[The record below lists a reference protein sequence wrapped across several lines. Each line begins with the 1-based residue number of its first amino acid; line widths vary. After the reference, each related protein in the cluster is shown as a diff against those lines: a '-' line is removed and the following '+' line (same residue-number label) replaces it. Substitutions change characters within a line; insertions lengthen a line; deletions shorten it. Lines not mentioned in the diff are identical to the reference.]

1 MSTFAVVLAGG
12 SGTRF
17 WPASRR
23 AHPKQLLA
31 LGPSD
36 DTSLI
41 AATVRRL
48 SGVCPPERI
57 LIATGARLV
66 ESTRRALPGLPRE
79 AFLGEPIARNTAPC
93 IAWAT
98 QRVARRDP
106 DATIMVLP
114 SDHHIGDEGA
124 FRAALGHAI
133 ASAETGPITTIGI
146 EPTRPETGYGYI
158 EAADSVAEGVLRVE
172 RFVEKPDRTRAEQ
185 FMRSGRHFWNSGMF
199 FFRARAMLSA
209 IERHLPEL
217 HRGLAALDRAAAE
230 GTDAEPDETLR
241 FFESA
246 PAVSIDHG
254 VMEKEASLNVVPAS
268 FGWSDLGSWHSA
280 WELAQRDQ
288 HDNAL
293 DSNCLALESSG
304 NLVRDLRTDA
314 GRRVIAA
321 VGVEGLCVVATD
333 DALLI
338 IPRERAQDVRL
349 VVDALRERGE
359 DDLL

>member
-1 MSTFAVVLAGG
+1 MSIFAVVLAGG

-23 AHPKQLLA
+23 DHPKQLLA
-31 LGPSD
+31 LGPSSD
-36 DTSLI
+36 SSLI

-48 SGVCPPERI
+48 TGLCPPERI
-57 LIATGARLV
+57 LISTGARLV
-66 ESTRRALPGLPRE
+66 EASRRALPGLPPE
-79 AFLGEPIARNTAPC
+79 AFLGEPVARNTAPC
-93 IAWAT
+93 IGWAT
-98 QRVARRDP
+98 QCVARRDP

-124 FRAALGHAI
+124 FRVALERAV
-133 ASAETGPITTIGI
+133 ASAETGSITTIGI
-146 EPTRPETGYGYI
+146 EPTRPETGYGYV
-158 EAADSVAEGVLRVE
+158 EAGDAVADGVLRVE
-172 RFVEKPDRTRAEQ
+172 RFVEKPDRNRAEQ

-199 FFRARAMLSA
+199 FFQARAMLSA

-217 HRGLAALDRAAAE
+217 HRGLVALERAAAE
-230 GTDAEPDETLR
+230 GADAERAETLR
-241 FFESA
+241 LFEAA
-246 PAVSIDHG
+246 PAVSIDYG
-254 VMEKEASLNVVPAS
+254 IMEKEASLHVVPAS

-280 WELAQRDQ
+280 WELSQRDH

-293 DSNCLALESSG
+293 DPNCLALESTG
-304 NLVRDLRTDA
+304 NLVRDLRTDGA
-314 GRRVIAA
+314 HRVIAT

-333 DALLI
+333 DALLV

-349 VVDALRERGE
+349 VVDALRERGR